1 MKGIHLERT
10 TNNYS
15 KVKWSWLER
24 ITNNYSEVKL
34 TGKNHQQLQCSEVD
48 WKEHHQLQWSE
59 VDWKEPTAITAKW
72 SWLERDNSNYSTVK
86 WSWQERA
93 NSNYSEVKLTGS
105 SQQQLSEVDW
115 KEPTATSVKW
125 SWLEQANSNYSEVKL
140 TGTIQQQ
147 LQCSEVDCG
156 KNTNN
161 QESEFDK
168 LFINNKVKFACFP
181 LDLVFFLPEKLQRNH
196 FPALHA
202 QPSLSKQI

>member
-1 MKGIHLERT
+1 MKWSWPERT

-15 KVKWSWLER
+15 VVKLTGKNT
-24 ITNNYSEVKL
+24 INYSEVKL
-34 TGKNHQQLQCSEVD
+34 TGRSQQQLQWCEAV
-48 WKEHHQLQWSE
+48 
-59 VDWKEPTAITAKW
+59 WKEPTAITAKW

-168 LFINNKVKFACFP
+168 LFY
-181 LDLVFFLPEKLQRNH
+181 Q
-196 FPALHA
+196 
-202 QPSLSKQI
+202 Q

>member
-1 MKGIHLERT
+1 MKWSWPERT

-15 KVKWSWLER
+15 VVKLTGKNT
-24 ITNNYSEVKL
+24 INYSEVKL
-34 TGKNHQQLQCSEVD
+34 TGRSQQQLQWCEAV
-48 WKEHHQLQWSE
+48 
-59 VDWKEPTAITAKW
+59 WKEPTAITAKW
-72 SWLERDNSNYSTVK
+72 SWLERDNSNYITVK

-115 KEPTATSVKW
+115 KDPTATSVNW
-125 SWLEQANSNYSEVKL
+125 SWLEQANSSYREVKL
-140 TGTIQQQ
+140 IGTIQQQ

-168 LFINNKVKFACFP
+168 LFY
-181 LDLVFFLPEKLQRNH
+181 Q
-196 FPALHA
+196 
-202 QPSLSKQI
+202 Q